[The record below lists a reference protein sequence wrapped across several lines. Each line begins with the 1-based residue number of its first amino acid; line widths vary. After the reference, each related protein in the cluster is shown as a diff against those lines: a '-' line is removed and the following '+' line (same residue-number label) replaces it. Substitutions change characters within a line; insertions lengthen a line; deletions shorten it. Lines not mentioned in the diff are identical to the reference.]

1 MIGNAHLD
9 LAWLWPCWEGFH
21 EVLATFRSAVER
33 MDEYADFRFA
43 ASSAAYYEWV
53 EQTDPRLFE
62 TIRRRVEEGR
72 WELVGGWWVEPDLN
86 VPGGE
91 SLVRQALL
99 GQRFFKDRFG
109 RPARIGYNVDSF
121 GHPGSLPQILRK
133 SGLTGYV
140 FMRPQPHELSLPA
153 RLFRWE
159 SEDGSRVLAFRVPFE
174 YGSVEGDPSAHVQRC
189 ADELGPVAPEGM
201 CFYGVGNHGGGPTKT
216 NIEVIRR
223 MRAEAIEDLEIE
235 FSTPSAFFE
244 SVSNASA
251 LPVVRGELQHHA
263 SGCYAAHSAVK
274 RLNRRA
280 ENLLLAAEKFSA
292 IARQVTGLP
301 VGDDL
306 TRGWK
311 SVLLNQFHDIL
322 AGTSIAS
329 VDRDVRDS
337 YGEAGAIANRALH
350 RAIQALAF
358 QIDIQ
363 PRERS
368 YPIVVF
374 NPHPWPA
381 RLPVELETDGLHQ
394 AEALEDDAGRSTPLQ
409 TVASEAAVGSWRRRV
424 AFVADLPPLG
434 YRILWTRREACGAP
448 PLTTN
453 GSSIENGRWR
463 IAVDPSTGF
472 WSSLYDLREGVEVLA
487 GPGARPVVI
496 DDGSDTWGH
505 GVTRFQD
512 VVGEFTASSARVVEQ
527 GPVRSV
533 LRVESA
539 FSESR
544 VIQDVTLYAQSEVI
558 EVRVCLDWRERHRAL
573 KLRWPV
579 NVLAPL
585 ATYEI
590 PFGHAVRPVDGEEE
604 PGQGWVDVLGI
615 HAVSRQ
621 PYGLSLLN
629 DGKSSFD
636 VHGSTM
642 SLTVLRSPAYAHHDP
657 HRPESWEEIR
667 FLDQGE
673 QEFTYAL
680 LPHSGGWDGAQTV
693 RRAAELNQPAVAF
706 VHTSHAGELPTSTTF
721 VAIEP
726 AAIVLTALKPA
737 EDGREDVV
745 LRCYESAGRPARATI
760 QMPAWNR
767 TFQADFGAFEIKTFR
782 IPAGAGEVMET
793 DLVEWR

>member
-21 EVLATFRSAVER
+21 EVIATFRSAVER
-33 MDEYADFRFA
+33 MEEYPDFRFA

-53 EQTDPRLFE
+53 EQTDPLLFE
-62 TIRRRVEEGR
+62 AIRRRVEEGR

-109 RPARIGYNVDSF
+109 RPARVGYNVDSF
-121 GHPGSLPQILRK
+121 GHPASLPQILRK
-133 SGLTGYV
+133 SGLTAYV
-140 FMRPQPHELSLPA
+140 FMRPQPHELALPA

-174 YGSVEGDPSAHVQRC
+174 YGSVEGDPSEHIRRC
-189 ADELGPVAPEGM
+189 AEELSPLASEGM
-201 CFYGVGNHGGGPTKT
+201 CFYGVGNHGGGPTRA
-216 NIEVIRR
+216 NIEVIHR
-223 MRAEAIEDLEIE
+223 MRAEAPDELDIE

-280 ENLLLAAEKFSA
+280 ENLLLSAEKFSA
-292 IARQVTGLP
+292 IARHVTGLP
-301 VGDDL
+301 VGDEL
-306 TRGWK
+306 TRAWK
-311 SVLLNQFHDIL
+311 SVLVNQFHDIL

-350 RAIQALAF
+350 RAVQALAF
-358 QIDIQ
+358 RVGVEA
-363 PRERS
+363 REGS
-368 YPIVVF
+368 QPIVVF

-394 AEALEDDAGRSTPLQ
+394 AEALEDDAGGTTPLQ
-409 TVASEAAVGSWRRRV
+409 TVASEATVGPWRRRV
-424 AFVADLPPLG
+424 AFLADLPPLG
-434 YRILWTRREACGAP
+434 YRVLWTRRQDCGAA
-448 PLTTN
+448 PLTIN
-453 GSSIENGRWR
+453 GSTLENGRWR
-463 IAVDPSTGF
+463 IAIDPLTGF
-472 WSSLYDLREGVEVLA
+472 WSSLYDLQADVELLA

-496 DDGSDTWGH
+496 DDASDTWGH

-512 VVGEFTASSARVVEQ
+512 VVGEFKATSVRAIEQ
-527 GPVRSV
+527 GQVRSL
-533 LRVESA
+533 LRVESE
-539 FSESR
+539 FSHSR
-544 VIQDVTLYAQSEVI
+544 LIQDIALYAGSEVI
-558 EVRVCLDWRERHRAL
+558 EVRARIDWRDRHRAL

-579 NVLAPL
+579 NVMAPL

-604 PGQGWVDVLGI
+604 PAQGWVDVLGI
-615 HAVSRQ
+615 HSVSRQ

-636 VHGSTM
+636 VQGSTLSM
-642 SLTVLRSPAYAHHDP
+642 TLLRSPAYAHHDP
-657 HRPESWEEIR
+657 HRPESWDGIR

-680 LPHSGGWDGAQTV
+680 LPHPGGWDSAHTV
-693 RRAAELNQPAVAF
+693 RRAAELNQPAIAF
-706 VHTSHAGELPTSTTF
+706 LHTSHPGDLPSSGSF

-726 AAIVLTALKPA
+726 PAIVLTALKPA
-737 EDGREDVV
+737 EDGGEDVV
-745 LRCYESAGRPARATI
+745 LRCYESTGRPERATI
-760 QMPAWNR
+760 QLPAWNR
-767 TFQADFGAFEIKTFR
+767 TFQVDFGAFEIKTFR
-782 IPAGAGEVMET
+782 VPADAGEVVET
-793 DLVEWR
+793 DLLEWR